1 MPEER
6 GHALNISHLAHD
18 LGRRSVRGGA
28 IMFGAQIFKVGLQI
42 GSVIALARLLPP
54 SAFGLIAMVAALSSV
69 LDLVKEL
76 GLSTATIQRQDLTQ
90 EQVSALFWINVAAGL
105 LVAMVLFLA
114 APLIARFYH
123 QPELVAVTRWLALAF
138 VMSGLTTQHWALLR
152 RQMRFGM
159 VATVDTLSDVSGMA
173 AGIGLA
179 LAGAGYWALLAQRLV
194 PVVCNLCGSW
204 LACRW
209 IPDRPR
215 RAPVRDLLLFGLSVT
230 GSNVIGAVARNVDQI
245 LIGWMWGATV
255 LGLYERAAKLLL
267 VPLNNINIPLYSVA
281 LPALSRLADVET
293 RYRSTVRGLF
303 EKLAMVTMPAAALV
317 AMTGDWLTNL
327 LFGSSWS
334 AAAPI
339 VACFGA
345 TAMIQPT
352 TMASGLLYLPVNR
365 SRELFRSSVIDAGI
379 CIALFG
385 AGLPF
390 GAFGVAAAFAA
401 GSFALRLPVSF
412 WLATRRGP
420 VTMGDLIGAVLPA
433 LTASAAVAVA
443 AYGLRQVFTPHNL
456 TEIAW
461 AYAVTV
467 PVAAFAAILAFL
479 TFPQSRE
486 ALGAMARLP
495 QLLIHRESHGG

>member
-1 MPEER
+1 MRER
-6 GHALNISHLAHD
+6 AHALNVDHLAAD
-18 LGRRSVRGGA
+18 IGRRSVRGGA
-28 IMFGAQIFKVGLQI
+28 IMFGAQTLKVGVQI

-76 GLSTATIQRQDLTQ
+76 GLSTATIQREDLTQ
-90 EQVSALFWINVAAGL
+90 AQVSALFWINVAAGSF
-105 LVAMVLFLA
+105 VALILFTA
-114 APLIARFYH
+114 APLIAHFYK
-123 QPELVAVTRWLALAF
+123 QPELIAVTRWLALGF

-159 VATVDTLSDVSGMA
+159 VATVDTLSDVSGMI
-173 AGIGLA
+173 AGIALA

-194 PVVCNLCGSW
+194 PVACNLFGSW
-204 LACRW
+204 TACQW
-209 IPDRPR
+209 LPDLPR
-215 RAPVRDLLLFGLSVT
+215 RAPIRDLLLFGLSVT

-245 LIGWMWGATV
+245 LIGWMWGPTV

-281 LPALSRLADVET
+281 LPALSRLADTEM
-293 RYRSTVRGLF
+293 RYRAAVRGLF
-303 EKLAMVTMPAAALV
+303 DKLAMVTMPAAALV
-317 AMTGDWLTNL
+317 AVTGDWLTNL
-327 LFGSSWS
+327 LFGASWN
-334 AAAPI
+334 AAAP
-339 VACFGA
+339 VVCCFGA
-345 TAMIQPT
+345 TAIVQPIV
-352 TMASGLLYLPVNR
+352 MAAGLLYLPINR
-365 SRELFRSSVIDAGI
+365 SRELFRSTLIDASI
-379 CIALFG
+379 CIALFA

-401 GSFALRLPVSF
+401 GSFVIRMPLSF

-420 VTMGDLIGAVLPA
+420 VQMRDLVSSVLPA
-433 LTASAAVAVA
+433 IAASAAVALAV
-443 AYGLRQVFTPHNL
+443 YGLRHFLQPVTMPDIL
-456 TEIAW
+456 V

-467 PVAAFAAILAFL
+467 PVAALVAVATFL